1 MRTDNPEF
9 KLISRAAYELP
20 RLLVRLGDVDRSI
33 PLSYEQR
40 NIAKA
45 AEAHAYNSNE
55 RLMCCIESLG
65 RLLRTASMS
74 EGGVEN
80 YDLGNIGDLLTH
92 LAVEAQHLQGV
103 ESDMA
108 DLLGT
113 RAGDAP

>member
-40 NIAKA
+40 NIVKA
-45 AEAHAYNSNE
+45 AEAHANNANE

-74 EGGVEN
+74 DGVEN

-108 DLLGT
+108 DLLSAH
-113 RAGDAP
+113 AGDAA

>member
-1 MRTDNPEF
+1 MRIENPEF
-9 KLISRAAYELP
+9 KHVSRPAYEIP
-20 RLLVRLGDVDRSI
+20 RLLGRLGDVDRAA
-33 PLSYEQR
+33 PLSHEQR

-108 DLLGT
+108 DLLGVQP
-113 RAGDAP
+113 GDAP